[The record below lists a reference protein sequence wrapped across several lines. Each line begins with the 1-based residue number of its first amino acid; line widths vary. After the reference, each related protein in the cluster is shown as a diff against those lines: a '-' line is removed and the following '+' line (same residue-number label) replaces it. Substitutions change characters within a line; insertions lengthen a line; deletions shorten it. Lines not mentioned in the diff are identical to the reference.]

1 MHYPNAPCF
10 YELADEYGFYVIGEA
25 DLESHGTRALYG
37 EKGSMSLL
45 MRDPDYREAVLDR
58 VQRGVI
64 PHANHACVLLWS
76 MGNESGYGENIEEAL
91 RWTRVYDPTRLTIYE
106 SYVFCPEDY
115 TPEDGLM
122 DVYSRMYPPIEQI
135 DAYFDREHADAETLA
150 LALRRAKATAASL
163 MYCANIAMP
172 WAMVRGNLE
181 DYEQAASHR
190 HPGNLR
196 QPSSGSG
203 ATMRCTRPHG
213 RR

>member
-1 MHYPNAPCF
+1 
-10 YELADEYGFYVIGEA
+10 
-25 DLESHGTRALYG
+25 
-37 EKGSMSLL
+37 
-45 MRDPDYREAVLDR
+45 
-58 VQRGVI
+58 
-64 PHANHACVLLWS
+64 

-91 RWTRVYDPTRLTIYE
+91 RWTRVYDPTRLTHYE

-172 WAMVRGNLE
+172 WAMVRGTWRIMN
-181 DYEQAASHR
+181 AASTGIR
-190 HPGNLR
+190 KSSA
-196 QPSSGSG
+196 PSSGSG